1 MSPVV
6 VRVTRRFDS
15 TPERVFDAW
24 LDPATVGRW
33 LFVTADGQM
42 QRVQIEARVGGHYA
56 IVERRPNGDA
66 EHFGRYLEIDRPRRL
81 VFTLAMEE
89 DAEQGDRIT
98 VEIAADGDGSL
109 LTLTHEMAPEN
120 AEYAKPA
127 ESGWTMVL
135 AALARQFD

>member
-1 MSPVV
+1 MSPVI
-6 VRVTRRFDS
+6 VRVTHRFNA

-24 LDPATVGRW
+24 LDPATAGRW
-33 LFVTADGQM
+33 LFATADGQM
-42 QRVQIEARVGGHYA
+42 QRVQIDARVGGRYA

-66 EHFGRYLEIDRPRRL
+66 EHFGRYLEIDRPHRL

-89 DAEQGDRIT
+89 DADQGDRIT
-98 VEIAADGDGSL
+98 VEITADGNGSL
-109 LTLTHEMAPEN
+109 LTLTHEMAPEH

-135 AALARQFD
+135 AALDRHLA